1 MDPVIVGISGGS
13 GTVLARRAIQ
23 ALLDREVPVIATC
36 SNAARMVW
44 QEEMDEPFTDA
55 LARWQESPHFSYC
68 PIGDFKAPIASGTT
82 SVAGMLVIPCSMGTL
97 AAIAHGLSTNL
108 LHRAADVCLKEGRK
122 LVLVPR
128 ETPLSPIHLE
138 NMLTLARLGVAIL
151 PPEPAFYLHPRSVDD
166 IVEQIVSKAIT
177 ALGLPGFMDEHLRY
191 TRSTE

>member
-13 GTVLARRAIQ
+13 GPVLARRAIQ
-23 ALLDREVPVIATC
+23 ALLDRDVPVIATC

-44 QEEMDEPFTDA
+44 QEEMDVPFTDA

-68 PIGDFKAPIASGTT
+68 PIGDLKSPIASGTT

-97 AAIAHGLSTNL
+97 AAIAHGLSSNL

-128 ETPLSPIHLE
+128 ETPLSPIHLD
-138 NMLTLARLGVAIL
+138 NMLTLARLGVVIL

-166 IVEQIVSKAIT
+166 IVEQIVSKALT
-177 ALGLPGFMDEHLRY
+177 ALGLPDFMDEHLRY
-191 TRSTE
+191 RRNTE

>member
-13 GTVLARRAIQ
+13 GPVLARRAIQ

-44 QEEMDEPFTDA
+44 QEEMDEPFTAA

-68 PIGDFKAPIASGTT
+68 PIGDLKAPIASGTT

-191 TRSTE
+191 SRSTE